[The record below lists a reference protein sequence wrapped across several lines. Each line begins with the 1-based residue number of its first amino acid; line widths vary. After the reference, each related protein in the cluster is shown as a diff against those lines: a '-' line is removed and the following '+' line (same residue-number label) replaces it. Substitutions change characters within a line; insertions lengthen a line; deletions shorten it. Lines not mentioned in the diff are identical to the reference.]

1 MGTIVLQSTTVIT
14 TANMKLFLVAALL
27 IASACAEPESDSES
41 KPWLA
46 YGNYGYGYPAYGY
59 AGYAGY
65 AGHYGYAGYPYAT
78 HGYRHFWKRE
88 ADSESEAK
96 PDADA
101 WYSLYGHG
109 LTYPYATN
117 AYVAGYPYA
126 HATYAAPAVTT
137 VGRYVAPYYNAYG
150 LGYHHALGKREA
162 ESDSEAKP
170 DAWYNY
176 YGNAYGYPYAN
187 GYNGY
192 ALPYARTYA
201 GYGYGLRSYARWL

>member
-1 MGTIVLQSTTVIT
+1 MGTIVLQNTTVTT

-27 IASACAEPESDSES
+27 VASACAEPESEGEA

-46 YGNYGYGYPAYGY
+46 YGNYGYNYPAY
-59 AGYAGY
+59 GYAGY

-109 LTYPYATN
+109 LA
-117 AYVAGYPYA
+117 YPYA

-137 VGRYVAPYYNAYG
+137 AARYVAPYYNAYG

-201 GYGYGLRSYARWL
+201 GYGYGLRSYARWW